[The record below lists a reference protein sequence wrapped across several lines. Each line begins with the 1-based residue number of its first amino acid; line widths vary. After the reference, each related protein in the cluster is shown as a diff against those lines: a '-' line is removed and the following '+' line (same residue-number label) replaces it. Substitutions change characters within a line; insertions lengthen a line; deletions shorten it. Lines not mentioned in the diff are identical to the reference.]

1 MAIGNLFD
9 NRNQPKRGSGFQYE
23 WKGDVSFR
31 SEDIEYL
38 YKQLKS
44 GVSEPKMFM
53 SGESK
58 QGKGGPYITVR
69 VREPKESG
77 DQVPQRQA
85 PPPQQPVENDDTSL
99 DDIPF

>member
-69 VREPKESG
+69 VREPKEG
-77 DQVPQRQA
+77 GGQVPQRQA
-85 PPPQQPVENDDTSL
+85 PPPQQPVENDDTGL

>member
-23 WKGDVSFR
+23 WKGDISFR
-31 SEDIEYL
+31 SEDIEFL

-44 GVSEPKMFM
+44 GVTEPKMFM

-58 QGKGGPYITVR
+58 QVKVVLTLQSGS
-69 VREPKESG
+69 ESLRR
-77 DQVPQRQA
+77 DLIR
-85 PPPQQPVENDDTSL
+85 
-99 DDIPF
+99 